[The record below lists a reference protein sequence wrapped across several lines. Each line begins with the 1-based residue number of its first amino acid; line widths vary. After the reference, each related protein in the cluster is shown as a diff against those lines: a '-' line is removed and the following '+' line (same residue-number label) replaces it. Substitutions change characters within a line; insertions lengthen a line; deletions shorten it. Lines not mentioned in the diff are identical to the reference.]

1 MNYDEPEKPVDA
13 FVVGPDPCV
22 YFPDRVAHA
31 IVVESDDDIKPT
43 VYSHLAQAGFR
54 RTGSTFYVPDCDGC
68 NACVPLRVVAGAF
81 RPNRRFRRVLARNDD
96 LDLDIVD
103 AQDEVEEHFALYRR
117 YIAGRHPGGSMDP
130 PSAKQFLHL
139 TQSYG
144 VETLALDWRKDGMLV
159 ASAITDVL
167 DHGLAA
173 VYTFFDPQL
182 ADRSLGVLAILH
194 QIAECQRRGLPY
206 LYLGY
211 WLEEVRKMR
220 YKSEYRP
227 AEVLRG
233 GDWLPLELAPVGLAK
248 GSAATSSR

>member
-1 MNYDEPEKPVDA
+1 MDFDEPEKPVDA

-22 YFPDRVAHA
+22 YFPDRIAHA

-54 RTGSTFYVPDCDGC
+54 RTGSTFYVPDCDAC
-68 NACVPLRVVAGAF
+68 NACIPLRVVAGAF
-81 RPNRRFRRVLARNDD
+81 RPNRRFRRVLARNAD
-96 LDLDIVD
+96 LDLTIVD
-103 AQDEVEEHFALYRR
+103 ALDEVEEHFALYRR

-130 PSAKQFLHL
+130 PSAKQFLQL

-144 VETLALDWRKDGMLV
+144 VETLALDWRKNGTLV

-173 VYTFFDPQL
+173 VYTFFDPEL

-194 QIAECQRRGLPY
+194 QIAECQRRGLPH

-211 WLEEVRKMR
+211 WLEEVRRMR

-227 AEVLRG
+227 AQVLRDG
-233 GDWLPLELAPVGLAK
+233 AWLPLEPMVDGRIAP
-248 GSAATSSR
+248 